1 MIFRAS
7 QFQNI
12 TNEALSSYQNI
23 SNKGDM
29 RLFRLGLHLNY
40 EGN

>member
-12 TNEALSSYQNI
+12 TNEAISSYQNI
-23 SNKGDM
+23 FNKGDM
-29 RLFRLGLHLNY
+29 RLFRLDLHLNY
-40 EGN
+40 EGS

>member
-12 TNEALSSYQNI
+12 TNEAISSYQNI
-23 SNKGDM
+23 FNKGDM

>member
-40 EGN
+40 EGS